1 MKLRSAMAVLLAVV
15 VVISAIEVS
24 SWVLGRAVSAIV
36 PSAAVTDAET
46 AGPEVSEIDEPTPT
60 TVPALTR

>member
-36 PSAAVTDAET
+36 PSAAVTDADT
-46 AGPEVSEIDEPTPT
+46 AAPEVSEIEEPAATM
-60 TVPALTR
+60 VPALTR